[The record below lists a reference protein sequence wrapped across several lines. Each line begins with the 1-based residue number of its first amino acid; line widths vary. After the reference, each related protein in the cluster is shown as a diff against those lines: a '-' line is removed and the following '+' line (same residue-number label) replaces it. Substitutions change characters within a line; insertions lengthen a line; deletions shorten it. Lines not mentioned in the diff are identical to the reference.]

1 MLRSLALALVATFA
15 LAAPALAVP
24 VGTSADTR
32 PAAPQQRQQW
42 QVGGFGFKFGGSFLS
57 GNVNVS
63 TLSTAISANYNLEK
77 HQIFLDAGNFYNGTP
92 TQVLVNR
99 VAGSA
104 LYAYAAADTMNVFAY
119 TTHSHDRS
127 IKLDYR
133 LTGGLGWCWHKLFP
147 EVFSLFLMSAN
158 PAVEYEL
165 FEATAPQTTLRGVFR
180 LNMIKPVN
188 ESMEAG
194 FDGFYTPAMQDLG
207 DMRLYGEAY
216 LRLKLL
222 GDWLALKLTAAD
234 EYDSR
239 PLPGVQQ
246 NDLGVFT
253 ELEASWGK

>member
-1 MLRSLALALVATFA
+1 MLRALSLALLASFA
-15 LAAPALAVP
+15 LATPALAVP

-32 PAAPQQRQQW
+32 PAAPQHRPHW
-42 QVGGFGFKFGGSFLS
+42 EVGGFGLKVGGSFLQ
-57 GNVNVS
+57 GNVNLS
-63 TLSTAISANYNLEK
+63 TLSTALSANYNLER
-77 HQIFLDAGNFYNGTP
+77 HQLFLDAGNFYNGTP

-99 VAGSA
+99 MAGST
-104 LYAYAAADTMNVFAY
+104 LYAYAIADNQNVFAY

-147 EVFSLFLMSAN
+147 ETFSLFLLSAN

-165 FEATAPQTTLRGVFR
+165 FEAAAPQTTLRGVFR

-188 ESMEAG
+188 ESLEAG
-194 FDGFYTPAMQDLG
+194 FDGFYTPAAQDLG

-216 LRLKLL
+216 MRLKII
-222 GDWLALKLTAAD
+222 GDLLALKLTVAD

-239 PLPGVQQ
+239 PVAGVLP